1 MNRFSKNKLFSD
13 IGLFYCAAIWGSTFV
28 ITKAALE
35 FVHPISMVGIRF
47 LIAAALL
54 LPWVMKRKD
63 KLRHLK
69 DGFILSFFLSLLY
82 LAQTTGLL
90 YTTASNSGFITGLFI
105 IFIPVFMFIFRKK
118 KPKGLQ
124 IISAFTALFG
134 MWLLTGG
141 VEGFNL
147 GDGLTLIAAAAYSG
161 HLIITDKY
169 VKDNADT
176 ILLAF
181 HQFWMV
187 AIISLGISWIMDYPM
202 AVTSVNAWWIIIFL
216 AVFPTLTAF
225 FIQML
230 AQKKS
235 EPFKVGLIFTT
246 EPVFAAM
253 FAWTLGGES
262 FMLIKAIGG
271 LCIVSG
277 MIIGEFSKFNLKRA
291 LKKEVL
297 PI

>member
-1 MNRFSKNKLFSD
+1 MKKNKILSE
-13 IGLFYCAAIWGSTFV
+13 IGLFYCAAIWGSTF
-28 ITKAALE
+28 ILTKAALDS
-35 FVHPISMVGIRF
+35 VHPISMVAIRF
-47 LIAAALL
+47 LIAAIAL
-54 LPWVMKRKD
+54 LPWVMRRKN

-69 DGFILSFFLSLLY
+69 EGFFLSFFISLLY
-82 LAQTTGLL
+82 LTQTTGLV

-105 IFIPVFMFIFRKK
+105 IFIPVFMFIFKKRK
-118 KPKGLQ
+118 PNVLH
-124 IISAFTALFG
+124 ITSAFTALFG

-147 GDGLTLIAAAAYSG
+147 GDGLTLIAAMAYSG
-161 HLIITDKY
+161 HLIVTDKY
-169 VKDNADT
+169 VKANADT

-187 AIISLGISWIMDYPM
+187 ALISFTISWIMGYPM
-202 AVTSVNAWWIIIFL
+202 AVTSMNGWWIIIFL
-216 AVFPTLTAF
+216 AIFPTLTAF
-225 FIQML
+225 YIQMV
-230 AQKKS
+230 AQKNS
-235 EPFKVGLIFTT
+235 EPFKVGLIFTM

-253 FAWTLGGES
+253 FAWTLGGEQ

-291 LKKEVL
+291 VKKEVL

>member
-1 MNRFSKNKLFSD
+1 MNKKNKILSN
-13 IGLFYCAAIWGSTFV
+13 IGLFYCAAVWGSTFI
-28 ITKAALE
+28 ITKAALDA
-35 FVHPISMVGIRF
+35 VHPVSMVAIRF
-47 LIAAALL
+47 LIASVAL
-54 LPWVMKRKD
+54 LPWVMKRKNR
-63 KLRHLK
+63 LRHLK
-69 DGFILSFFLSLLY
+69 DAFILSIFLSFLY
-82 LAQTTGLL
+82 LAQTIGLL

-105 IFIPVFMFIFRKK
+105 IFIPVFMFMFRRKK
-118 KPKGLQ
+118 PSLLQ
-124 IISAFTALFG
+124 IISAFTAIFG

-141 VEGFNL
+141 AQGFNI
-147 GDGLTLIAAAAYSG
+147 GDGLTLLGAAAYSG

-169 VKDNADT
+169 VKANADPV
-176 ILLAF
+176 LLAF

-187 AIISLGISWIMDYPM
+187 SLISFFISGIMGYPM
-202 AVTSVNAWWIIIFL
+202 AVSNVNVWWIIIFL
-216 AVFPTLTAF
+216 AIFPTLTAF
-225 FIQML
+225 YIQML
-230 AQKKS
+230 AQKNL

-262 FMLIKAIGG
+262 FILIKAIGG
-271 LCIVSG
+271 VCIVSG